1 MLSFTENKVHEFLS
15 PHECLFFFSAHLTFE
30 KNEEKLEEPG
40 ALNHTG
46 KKNQKT
52 ILCWLQVVNGCL

>member
-1 MLSFTENKVHEFLS
+1 MQEFLS
-15 PHECLFFFSAHLTFE
+15 PHECLVFFSAHLTFE

-46 KKNQKT
+46 KKNPKNDS
-52 ILCWLQVVNGCL
+52 LLAAGS